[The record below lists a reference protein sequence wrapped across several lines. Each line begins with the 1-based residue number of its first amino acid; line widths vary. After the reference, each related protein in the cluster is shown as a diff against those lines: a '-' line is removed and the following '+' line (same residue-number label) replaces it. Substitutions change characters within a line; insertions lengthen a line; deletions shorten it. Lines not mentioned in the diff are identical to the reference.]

1 LLARGE
7 ELDRLVVFF
16 NRGILSDAPRR
27 IGTVVVIH
35 VDEARPLISPGY
47 DTEKD
52 EHSMRERWT
61 QYYLGE
67 QEEA

>member
-1 LLARGE
+1 
-7 ELDRLVVFF
+7 
-16 NRGILSDAPRR
+16 
-27 IGTVVVIH
+27 